1 MSTKS
6 KTLTVGD
13 IAKSLKMSAKVA
25 RRKLRDNYPS
35 KPKAGWVFQPSQRA
49 AVVKVLK
56 S

>member
-1 MSTKS
+1 MLTKS
-6 KTLTVGD
+6 KTVSVNE

-49 AVVKVLK
+49 AVVRLLK